1 MPLPPHT
8 KVTIQRGSGAV
19 MAVRNGTESAAAP
32 LLLETINLKQTH
44 LVLRDVD
51 GSEVSITLDDTIDFY
66 QFVKDHLQEI
76 EEKRA
81 ANWQAYLA
89 TVDG

>member
-1 MPLPPHT
+1 M
-8 KVTIQRGSGAV
+8 
-19 MAVRNGTESAAAP
+19 
-32 LLLETINLKQTH
+32 LLEAINLKQTA

-51 GSEVSITLDDTIDFY
+51 GSEVSLTLDDAIDLY

-76 EEKRA
+76 EEKRE

>member
-1 MPLPPHT
+1 M
-8 KVTIQRGSGAV
+8 
-19 MAVRNGTESAAAP
+19 
-32 LLLETINLKQTH
+32 LLETINLKQTH

-51 GSEVSITLDDTIDFY
+51 GSEVSLTLDDAVDLY

-76 EEKRA
+76 EVKRE

-89 TVDG
+89 TVDE

>member
-1 MPLPPHT
+1 M
-8 KVTIQRGSGAV
+8 
-19 MAVRNGTESAAAP
+19 
-32 LLLETINLKQTH
+32 LLETINLKQTQ

-51 GSEVSITLDDTIDFY
+51 GSEVSLTLDDARDLY

-76 EEKRA
+76 EEKRE
-81 ANWQAYLA
+81 ANWQGYLA

>member
-1 MPLPPHT
+1 M
-8 KVTIQRGSGAV
+8 
-19 MAVRNGTESAAAP
+19 
-32 LLLETINLKQTH
+32 LLETINLKQTD

-51 GSEVSITLDDTIDFY
+51 GSEVSLTLEDAVDLY

-76 EEKRA
+76 EEQRETY
-81 ANWQAYLA
+81 WQAYLA

>member
-1 MPLPPHT
+1 M
-8 KVTIQRGSGAV
+8 IE
-19 MAVRNGTESAAAP
+19 RNGHVTGAAP
-32 LLLETINLKQTH
+32 MLLETINLKQTH

-51 GSEVSITLDDTIDFY
+51 GSEVSVTLDDAIDLY

-76 EEKRA
+76 EERRH

-89 TVDG
+89 TIDG

>member
-1 MPLPPHT
+1 MLIG
-8 KVTIQRGSGAV
+8 TIYL
-19 MAVRNGTESAAAP
+19 N
-32 LLLETINLKQTH
+32 QTH
-44 LVLRDVD
+44 LILRDVD
-51 GSEVSITLDDTIDFY
+51 GSEVNLTLDDAVDLY

-76 EEKRA
+76 AEKRE

>member
-1 MPLPPHT
+1 M
-8 KVTIQRGSGAV
+8 
-19 MAVRNGTESAAAP
+19 
-32 LLLETINLKQTH
+32 LLETINLKQIS

-51 GSEVSITLDDTIDFY
+51 GTEVSLTLDDAIEVY
-66 QFVKDHLQEI
+66 QFVKDHMQEI
-76 EEKRA
+76 AEKRQ

>member
-1 MPLPPHT
+1 
-8 KVTIQRGSGAV
+8 
-19 MAVRNGTESAAAP
+19 MAERNGHETGATAM
-32 LLLETINLKQTH
+32 LLGTIYLNQSH

-51 GSEVSITLDDTIDFY
+51 GSEVSLTLDDTIDLY

-76 EEKRA
+76 EEKRQ

-89 TVDG
+89 TVEG